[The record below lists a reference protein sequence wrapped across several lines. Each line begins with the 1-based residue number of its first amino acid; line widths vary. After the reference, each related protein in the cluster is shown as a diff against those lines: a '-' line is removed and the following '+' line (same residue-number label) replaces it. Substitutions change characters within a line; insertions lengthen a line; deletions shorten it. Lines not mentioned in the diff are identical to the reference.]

1 LASEIKSRVEG
12 VPRNLVREKGIELKV
27 KEKKKVRGREK
38 KGKKRNVTVDLPPT
52 PRTPECMVRRSMR
65 TADLGSTL

>member
-1 LASEIKSRVEG
+1 
-12 VPRNLVREKGIELKV
+12 VREKGIELKV
-27 KEKKKVRGREK
+27 KEKKKVSEGEREK
-38 KGKKRNVTVDLPPT
+38 KRKEKKRKVTVYLPPT